1 VALTGLAGKVAVV
14 TGAASGIGEAS
25 ARRLAGEGA
34 KVVLADWTEDALE
47 AVASSLPGSAAVNA
61 DVSREEDVDRIMA
74 VALERFGRADLF
86 HLNAGISGPF
96 KQITEVTTDEWDEVI
111 AVNLTSVFLGL
122 RAALRQLAAQGG
134 GGAIVTTASLAG
146 LHGGAQIVPYT
157 AAKHGVVGLTK
168 VAAVQA
174 ARIGVRVNS
183 VAPGIF
189 QTGLMRNLEEAL
201 GNDPAAIERIAQGVP
216 VKRVGDPAE
225 AGALVA
231 YLLSDD
237 ASYLNGAVIPLDG
250 GLDAGG
256 PLGR

>member
-1 VALTGLAGKVAVV
+1 
-14 TGAASGIGEAS
+14 
-25 ARRLAGEGA
+25 
-34 KVVLADWTEDALE
+34 
-47 AVASSLPGSAAVNA
+47 
-61 DVSREEDVDRIMA
+61 M
-74 VALERFGRADLF
+74 
-86 HLNAGISGPF
+86 
-96 KQITEVTTDEWDEVI
+96 
-111 AVNLTSVFLGL
+111 
-122 RAALRQLAAQGG
+122 
-134 GGAIVTTASLAG
+134 
-146 LHGGAQIVPYT
+146 
-157 AAKHGVVGLTK
+157 
-168 VAAVQA
+168 QA